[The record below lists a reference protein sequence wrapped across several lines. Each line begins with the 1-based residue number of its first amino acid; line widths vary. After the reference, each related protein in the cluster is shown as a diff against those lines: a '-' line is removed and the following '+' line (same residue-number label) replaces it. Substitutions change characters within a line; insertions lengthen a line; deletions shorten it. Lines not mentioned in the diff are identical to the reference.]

1 MSKFVLPLGE
11 LASSPWPAH
20 LSCSLSSLTSQLK
33 RQLPS
38 AACLLD
44 CSFLSALSNHIP
56 ILHLMEQISIHF
68 GDLLPDLT
76 VYLCPFWNA
85 SPTPTPRGWAESIL
99 FPAFSPRSSTALT
112 RGQVNEGASQC
123 HLLSEGGLR
132 RDKRPGKT
140 LVSTITFL
148 SVATI
153 LGAMLSEDST
163 SLAPRDNQNTSR
175 CSEEKLLESQN
186 TQCVISHHP

>member
-1 MSKFVLPLGE
+1 M
-11 LASSPWPAH
+11 
-20 LSCSLSSLTSQLK
+20 
-33 RQLPS
+33 
-38 AACLLD
+38 
-44 CSFLSALSNHIP
+44 
-56 ILHLMEQISIHF
+56 
-68 GDLLPDLT
+68 
-76 VYLCPFWNA
+76 
-85 SPTPTPRGWAESIL
+85 
-99 FPAFSPRSSTALT
+99 
-112 RGQVNEGASQC
+112 GQVNEGASQC
-123 HLLSEGGLR
+123 HLLSEGEIR

-163 SLAPRDNQNTSR
+163 SLAPRDNQNTR